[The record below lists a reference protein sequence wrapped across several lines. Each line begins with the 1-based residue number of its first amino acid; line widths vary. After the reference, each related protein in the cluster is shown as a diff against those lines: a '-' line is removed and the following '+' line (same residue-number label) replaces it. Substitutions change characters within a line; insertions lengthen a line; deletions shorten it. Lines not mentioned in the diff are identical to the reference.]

1 MNVKDEY
8 AVSDT
13 FPLAGKVALV
23 TGASRG
29 IGKAIALRLAAD
41 GIRIGVNY
49 QRNAAAA
56 QETAAA
62 ISALGGEAL
71 LLPADIAERSAVDAM
86 VAELVKTWGR
96 LDILVN
102 NAGITRDTLLLRMG
116 EDDWDAV
123 LNTNLRGAYL
133 CAKASIRH
141 MLRSGGRIINVSS
154 VVGQTGNA
162 GQTNYAA
169 AKAGLI
175 GFTMALAREVASRN
189 ITVNAVAPGYI
200 STEMTAQMKPEHTE
214 RLLTMIPLA
223 RLGKAEEV
231 ADLVAF
237 LASERAAYI
246 TGQTIRVDGGMVMA

>member
-1 MNVKDEY
+1 VTNPL
-8 AVSDT
+8 
-13 FPLAGKVALV
+13 PLAGKVALV

-29 IGKAIALRLAAD
+29 IGRAIALRLAAD
-41 GIRIGVNY
+41 GARVGLNY
-49 QRNAAAA
+49 QSNTVLA
-56 QETAAA
+56 QETADAIQAA
-62 ISALGGEAL
+62 GGEAQL
-71 LLPADIAERSAVDAM
+71 FPANVAERAAVDAM
-86 VAELVKTWGR
+86 VAGVVKHWGR

-102 NAGITRDTLLLRMG
+102 NAGITRDGLLLRMG

-123 LNTNLRGAYL
+123 LDTNLRGAFL
-133 CAKASIRH
+133 CAKAAVRP
-141 MLRSGGRIINVSS
+141 MLRSGGRIINISS

-189 ITVNAVAPGYI
+189 VTVNAVAPGYI
-200 STEMTAQMKPEHTE
+200 TTDMTAQIKPEYTE
-214 RLLTMIPLA
+214 RLLQMIPLA
-223 RLGKAEEV
+223 RLGKPEEV

-237 LASERAAYI
+237 LASDRAAYI

>member
-1 MNVKDEY
+1 M
-8 AVSDT
+8 SDT
-13 FPLAGKVALV
+13 LPLAGKVALV

-29 IGKAIALRLAAD
+29 IGRAIALRLAAD
-41 GIRIGVNY
+41 GARVGVNY
-49 QRNAAAA
+49 HRNAAAA
-56 QETAAA
+56 QESADA
-62 ISALGGEAL
+62 INVAGGEAL

-86 VAELVKTWGR
+86 VTELVKTWGR

-123 LNTNLRGAYL
+123 LNTNLRGAFL
-133 CAKASIRH
+133 CAKAGIRH

-189 ITVNAVAPGYI
+189 ITVNAIAPGYI
-200 STEMTAQMKPEHTE
+200 TTEMTARMKPEHTE
-214 RLLTMIPLA
+214 RLLHMIPLA
-223 RLGKAEEV
+223 RLGKPEEV